1 MEEEALWDMLI
12 DAGLTEQQ
20 IEEIMSLGAL
30 TAQGQIAQQG
40 YDRAQALRQSP
51 LPRGRWTGRVYRS
64 AHPMEFVS
72 SGVDRVMGELQSR
85 KRMEEQRQIAEEQA
99 RLRSS
104 LLGAMLKRQ
113 QNPPA
118 APVAPGS
125 MTPTPVGAGNP
136 MTEALRRI
144 DPYQLR

>member
-1 MEEEALWDMLI
+1 MEEEALWDRLI
-12 DAGLTEQQ
+12 DAGLTEQE
-20 IEEIMSLGAL
+20 IEEIMGLGAL
-30 TAQGQIAQQG
+30 TVRGQMSREAG
-40 YDRAQALRQSP
+40 ERAQALRQSP

-64 AHPMEFVS
+64 AHPLEFVS
-72 SGVDRVMGELQSR
+72 SGVDRVVGALEGRQQL
-85 KRMEEQRQIAEEQA
+85 EEQRRIADEQS
-99 RLRSS
+99 RLRSK
-104 LLGAMLKRQ
+104 LLRHMMQKQ

-125 MTPTPVGAGNP
+125 MSPITPGTGNP